1 MALEERTDL
10 RGRETGARL
19 TVRVSR
25 DAQRTRVSLARG
37 AHPDPLM
44 GHIGILFALAFV
56 MD

>member
-10 RGRETGARL
+10 RVRETGARL

>member
-10 RGRETGARL
+10 RVRETGARS
-19 TVRVSR
+19 TVWVSR
-25 DAQRTRVSLARG
+25 GAQRTRATLARG

-44 GHIGILFALAFV
+44 GHIGILFALAFA

>member
-1 MALEERTDL
+1 MALEERMDL

-25 DAQRTRVSLARG
+25 DAQRTRASLARG

-44 GHIGILFALAFV
+44 AHIGILFALAFV

>member
-10 RGRETGARL
+10 RGRKKGARSM
-19 TVRVSR
+19 VWVSR
-25 DAQRTRVSLARG
+25 GAQRTRATLARG

-44 GHIGILFALAFV
+44 GHIGILFASAFA

>member
-25 DAQRTRVSLARG
+25 DAQRTRASLARG